1 MNVWFSPSELAE
13 AKLSGLPSTRSKVSQ
28 RAEREGWEPRDRV
41 GRGGGK
47 EYLIPDRYQTP
58 ELIEALQERFSD
70 RLDLSTF
77 VDTDQCRLGMKK
89 EAPQDE
95 DLAISEDV
103 RPAALQLSAGAGL
116 DISHEP
122 KFEMPLE
129 SDKST
134 AVTLAR
140 IEIVRMAQ
148 KYLMDRK
155 AISPKVKKVAC
166 YEDFAE
172 KVEAG
177 AIAIPEFVRSGL
189 TTKEG
194 KLKLSRASLT
204 NWEGQSIKELAPK
217 HQGKDSFFDLRPDYA
232 IAAEAISR
240 EFGAAAKILQHAFD
254 SGLVKEHFGLE
265 DCPTYSQIVCWLKKQ
280 EEVNKQRQRAFR
292 TGDKSILLPALG
304 SYSRGLLPN
313 EKWEIDSTKADLS
326 TKKENVVWL
335 SSPFG
340 EAPVRAALV
349 ACIDVATRMVKV
361 LVRPTSNSEALCLVL
376 AECVKD
382 WGLPKLVKT
391 DNGKDYISKHVKG
404 FLAAMDIE
412 QKCCVVRQPWEKPH
426 IERFMRTLQHS
437 AEWQMLP
444 WSTGHSVAMQMALRK
459 RRDGDLVLP
468 WTIAQFQSWIDK
480 WVDSYHSRIH
490 EGLGISPMA
499 RLASFRAEGFAALM
513 PKHLEQALTFAMM
526 REETVTVNK
535 GGISYQ
541 GRLYVAEELISH
553 FGEKLAIKFDPEDVN
568 QVVVYTTT
576 DLSRAEFVCKAK
588 WDLALTPQEQAR
600 IASAKPA
607 IAQAVQEHEKAVKSA
622 RSKLKREVAKNP
634 ERLIRA
640 GGVAALKSVQEIE
653 GTSAN
658 LIKQIEAAA
667 NVPVINTDAPEMQ
680 AKRQEW
686 LDMQAKKEA
695 QKEPVEEVRTG
706 HDWRRIWG
714 DRDRSIP
721 DTEWL
726 LQTIDIGGFGG
737 FVAMIVRIPLDEMRE
752 MLVQELRDRVA

>member
-1 MNVWFSPSELAE
+1 MKEWFSLSEIAG
-13 AKLSGLPSTRSKVSQ
+13 SPNMPSKVSGV
-28 RAEREGWEPRDRV
+28 RRKAERECWQLRDRQAV
-41 GRGGGK
+41 GGGK
-47 EYLIPDRYQTP
+47 EYHWASFSEETKAFLTDKFGDFSTIVEVAALIDEDAKSQPLEKLEELP
-58 ELIEALQERFSD
+58 ELLGDSEELAD
-70 RLDLSTF
+70 HV
-77 VDTDQCRLGMKK
+77 VDGNKN
-89 EAPQDE
+89 
-95 DLAISEDV
+95 
-103 RPAALQLSAGAGL
+103 AGDKA
-116 DISHEP
+116 
-122 KFEMPLE
+122 FEMPVE

-140 IEIVRMAQ
+140 LKVVQMAQ

-166 YEDFAE
+166 YEEFAE

-177 AIAIPEFVRSGL
+177 EIELPEFVRIGL
-189 TTKEG
+189 TTAQG

-204 NWEGQSIKELAPK
+204 NWEGQSLKELAPK
-217 HQGKDSFFDLRPDYA
+217 HQGKESFFDLRPDYA
-232 IAAEAISR
+232 IAAEAVSR
-240 EFGAAAKILQHAFD
+240 EFGAAAKILQHAFE
-254 SGLVKEHFGLE
+254 SGLIKEHFGLE
-265 DCPTYSQIVCWLKKQ
+265 ECPTYSQIVCWLKKQ
-280 EEVNKQRQRAFR
+280 EEINKQRQRAFR
-292 TGDKSILLPALG
+292 TGDKSVLLPALG

-313 EKWEIDSTKADLS
+313 QKWEIDSTKADLA

-404 FLAAMDIE
+404 FLTAMGIE

-444 WSTGHSVAMQMALRK
+444 WSTGHSVAMQQALRK

-468 WTIAQFQSWIDK
+468 WTIAEFQDWIDK
-480 WVDSYHSRIH
+480 WVDSYHSRVH

-499 RLASFRAEGFAALM
+499 RLASFRADGFVALM
-513 PKHLEQALTFAMM
+513 PKNLEETLLFAMM
-526 REETVTVNK
+526 REDTVTVNK

-541 GRLYVAEELISH
+541 GRLYVATELISH
-553 FGEKLAIKFDPEDVN
+553 FGEKLAIRIDPDDVN
-568 QVVVYTTT
+568 QILVYSTT
-576 DLSRAEFVCKAK
+576 DLSKAQFICKAK
-588 WDLALTPQEQAR
+588 WDVALSTEEQAR

-607 IAQAVQEHEKAVKSA
+607 IAQAVKEHEQAVKSA
-622 RSKLKREVAKNP
+622 RSKIKREVAKNP
-634 ERLIRA
+634 ERLIRG

-653 GTSAN
+653 STSTN

-667 NVPVINTDAPEMQ
+667 APKVQSIDPEMDERWKAVL
-680 AKRQEW
+680 AKREE
-686 LDMQAKKEA
+686 DAKPSEIL
-695 QKEPVEEVRTG
+695 VRTAEQWLMWWDKPELASEDDLRWMIHTAG
-706 HDWRRIWG
+706 MAGYGKAWLTMRRVDVDDAIEILEKRIG
-714 DRDRSIP
+714 DR
-721 DTEWL
+721 
-726 LQTIDIGGFGG
+726 
-737 FVAMIVRIPLDEMRE
+737 A
-752 MLVQELRDRVA
+752 A

>member
-1 MNVWFSPSELAE
+1 MKEWFSLSEIAGSPNMPSKA
-13 AKLSGLPSTRSKVSQ
+13 SGVRRK
-28 RAEREGWEPRDRV
+28 AERECWQLRERHAV
-41 GRGGGK
+41 GGGK
-47 EYLIPDRYQTP
+47 EYHWASFSEETKTFLTDRFP
-58 ELIEALQERFSD
+58 
-70 RLDLSTF
+70 DLSTN
-77 VDTDQCRLGMKK
+77 VDVATLINEDTNHIAEVGQVVQLLGNSEELVADHIVTGNKN
-89 EAPQDE
+89 AQDK
-95 DLAISEDV
+95 A
-103 RPAALQLSAGAGL
+103 
-116 DISHEP
+116 
-122 KFEMPLE
+122 FEMPVE

-140 IEIVRMAQ
+140 LKVVQLAQ

-166 YEDFAE
+166 YEEFAE
-172 KVEAG
+172 KVESG
-177 AIAIPEFVRSGL
+177 AIALPEFVRIGL

-204 NWEGQSIKELAPK
+204 NWEGQSIKDLAPK
-217 HQGKDSFFDLRPDYA
+217 HQGKESFFDLRPDYA
-232 IAAEAISR
+232 IAAEAVSR
-240 EFGAAAKILQHAFD
+240 EFGASAKILQHAFE
-254 SGLVKEHFGLE
+254 SGLIREEFGLE
-265 DCPTYSQIVCWLKKQ
+265 EAPTYSQIIGWIKKQ
-280 EEVNKQRQRAFR
+280 EATNHQRQRAFR
-292 TGDKSILLPALG
+292 TGDKSVLLPALG

-313 EKWEIDSTKADLS
+313 GKWEIDSTKADLA

-361 LVRPTSNSEALCLVL
+361 LVCPTSNSEALCLVL

-404 FLAAMDIE
+404 FLAAMGIE

-444 WSTGHSVAMQMALRK
+444 WSTGHSVAMQQAIRK

-468 WTIAQFQSWIDK
+468 WTIVQFQGWIDK

-490 EGLGISPMA
+490 DGLGISPMA
-499 RLASFRAEGFAALM
+499 RLASFRADGFVALM
-513 PKHLEQALTFAMM
+513 PKHLEEALTFAMM
-526 REETVTVNK
+526 REEMVTVNK

-541 GRLYVAEELISH
+541 GRLYVAAELVSH
-553 FGEKLAIKFDPEDVN
+553 FGEKLAIRASHEDPNEI
-568 QVVVYTTT
+568 VVYSTS
-576 DLSRAEFVCKAK
+576 DLSQAVFICNAK
-588 WDLALTPQEQAR
+588 WNMALTPEEQAK

-607 IAQAVQEHEKAVKSA
+607 IAQAVIEHEKAVKSA

-667 NVPVINTDAPEMQ
+667 NVPAINTDAPEMQ

-686 LDMQAKKEA
+686 LDMQAKKDAEKA
-695 QKEPVEEVRTG
+695 PLEEIRTG

-714 DRDRSIP
+714 DKNRSIA
-721 DTEWL
+721 DTQWL

-752 MLVQELRDRVA
+752 MLIHELASRVA

>member
-1 MNVWFSPSELAE
+1 MSTWFSPKELAE
-13 AKLSGLPSTRSKVSQ
+13 ANLPNFPTTRSKVSQ
-28 RAEREGWEPRDRV
+28 KAEREGWESRDRV

-58 ELIEALQERFSD
+58 DLIQALQEKFPDRFPV
-70 RLDLSTF
+70 LSTN
-77 VDTDQCRLGMKK
+77 VDI
-89 EAPQDE
+89 APEVENIVEPLIAD
-95 DLAISEDV
+95 APMVAAVSDV
-103 RPAALQLSAGAGL
+103 TTPSPSLEGGGQER
-116 DISHEP
+116 
-122 KFEMPLE
+122 FEMPVE
-129 SDKST
+129 NDKST

-140 IEIVRMAQ
+140 IEICRMAKEFWQ
-148 KYLMDRK
+148 GSGLTR
-155 AISPKVKKVAC
+155 VAA
-166 YEDFAE
+166 YEQFVAE
-172 KVEAG
+172 VNRG
-177 AIAIPEFVRSGL
+177 AVDLPEFVKIGL
-189 TTKEG
+189 QSKERR
-194 KLKLSRASLT
+194 LKLSRASLT
-204 NWEGQSIKELAPK
+204 NWEAKNIKDLAPNHK
-217 HQGKDSFFDLRPDYA
+217 GKDSFFDLRPDYA
-232 IAAEAISR
+232 IAAEAVSR
-240 EFGAAAKILQHAFD
+240 EFGASAKILLHAFE
-254 SGLVKEHFGLE
+254 SGLIKEEFGLE
-265 DCPTYSQIVCWLKKQ
+265 DLPSYSQICNWIKKQ
-280 EEVNKQRQRAFR
+280 EETNKQRQRAFR
-292 TGDKSILLPALG
+292 TGDKSVLLPALG

-313 EKWEIDSTKADLS
+313 EKWEIDSTKADLA

-376 AECVKD
+376 ADCVKD

-404 FLAAMDIE
+404 FLAAMGIE

-468 WTIAQFQSWIDK
+468 WTISQFQSWIDK

-490 EGLGISPMA
+490 EGLGISPLE
-499 RLASFRAEGFAALM
+499 RLASFRAEGFVALM
-513 PKHLEQALTFAMM
+513 PKHLEESLTFAMM
-526 REETVTVNK
+526 REELVTVNK
-535 GGISYQ
+535 GGINYQ
-541 GRLYVAEELISH
+541 GRTYVADELGSH
-553 FGEKLAIKFDPEDVN
+553 FGKKLAIRIDPEDMN
-568 QVVVYTTT
+568 QVLVYSTT
-576 DLSRAEFVCKAK
+576 DLSQAKFICRAK
-588 WDLALTPQEQAR
+588 WNLALTPEEQAR

-607 IAQAVQEHEKAVKSA
+607 ISQAVQEHEKAVKSA
-622 RSKLKREVAKNP
+622 RSKIKREVAKNP
-634 ERLIRA
+634 ERLIRG

-653 GTSAN
+653 ATSAN
-658 LIKQIEAAA
+658 LIRQIEAAA
-667 NVPVINTDAPEMQ
+667 NVPVVNTDAPEMQ

-695 QKEPVEEVRTG
+695 EKPVEEEIRTG

-714 DRDRSIP
+714 DASRSVE

-737 FVAMIVRIPLDEMRE
+737 FVAMLERKSLEEMRE